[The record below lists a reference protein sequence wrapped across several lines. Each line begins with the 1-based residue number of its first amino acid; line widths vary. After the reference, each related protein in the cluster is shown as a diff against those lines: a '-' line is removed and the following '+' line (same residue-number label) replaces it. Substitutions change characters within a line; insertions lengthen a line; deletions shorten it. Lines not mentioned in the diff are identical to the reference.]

1 MCWPTLLLSLGSSL
15 KANPRFGA
23 ASSLESSLAFPTGQ
37 NIFRET
43 DCKKPTCPTNGMVV
57 WQIKGITKEI
67 KSYLLPSSTLSSPL
81 KANQLFEKL
90 LLVQIPRWDGLSKTI
105 ENMEYLKVH
114 WLLADGVSMIK
125 QGCDRLLLQFETC
138 LPLRSG
144 IKKYHS
150 SKLC

>member
-1 MCWPTLLLSLGSSL
+1 
-15 KANPRFGA
+15 
-23 ASSLESSLAFPTGQ
+23 
-37 NIFRET
+37 
-43 DCKKPTCPTNGMVV
+43 MVV
-57 WQIKGITKEI
+57 WQIKGIPKDI

-90 LLVQIPRWDGLSKTI
+90 LLVQIPRWDGLSKNI

-138 LPLRSG
+138 LPLRSR
-144 IKKYHS
+144 IKKTS
-150 SKLC
+150 LKLVLLILEKGSYVNKHAF